1 MKKFFL
7 WWRFIPW
14 WARFFIGDSVFFLL
28 WFFLAKSCW
37 NFYDMNSYFHV
48 ESGVFGSLLG
58 YAMFFY
64 INSASE
70 FFLRFVKSRK
80 AAPTDPEV

>member
-1 MKKFFL
+1 MCYVCCFLFSVRFDHCIKF
-7 WWRFIPW
+7 
-14 WARFFIGDSVFFLL
+14 S
-28 WFFLAKSCW
+28 
-37 NFYDMNSYFHV
+37 
-48 ESGVFGSLLG
+48 VFGSLLG